1 MENRMLSISCQ
12 GILQYYNCS
21 FDMKKFGEA
30 LNYEVV
36 VAKAKSNSGLNHI
49 KIAKVFIDK

>member
-1 MENRMLSISCQ
+1 MLSISCQ